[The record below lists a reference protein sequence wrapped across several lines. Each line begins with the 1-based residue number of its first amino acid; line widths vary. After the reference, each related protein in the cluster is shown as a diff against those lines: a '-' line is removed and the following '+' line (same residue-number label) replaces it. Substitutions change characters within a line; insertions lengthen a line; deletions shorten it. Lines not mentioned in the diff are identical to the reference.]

1 MRLHFTQRRSVVG
14 EVEKSSGEKVSGNL
28 TYLDLC
34 IVIITSNFN
43 NSCTFCNTMRKNYL
57 NFSPFG

>member
-34 IVIITSNFN
+34 IIIIASNFN
-43 NSCTFCNTMRKNYL
+43 TRVHFVI
-57 NFSPFG
+57 P